1 MKSTIYILL
10 LVVMGSLSFSHEPNG
25 NSLWEYN
32 IESSLE
38 QQNTYERLAL
48 WVEEIFP
55 YSQKQYSWSQG
66 NPVITIDQALS
77 VIPQNE
83 NRPSM
88 RYSYNLIIEVVDQQ
102 VLLTYSQV
110 TPFSTEATAL
120 FIPGRRKLKGP
131 WEDIRQDL
139 LTQSRYM
146 KELLEVRG

>member
-55 YSQKQYSWSQG
+55 YSQKQYSW
-66 NPVITIDQALS
+66 TL
-77 VIPQNE
+77 
-83 NRPSM
+83 
-88 RYSYNLIIEVVDQQ
+88 LILI
-102 VLLTYSQV
+102 LN
-110 TPFSTEATAL
+110 TA
-120 FIPGRRKLKGP
+120 PP
-131 WEDIRQDL
+131 
-139 LTQSRYM
+139 
-146 KELLEVRG
+146 